1 MVKFGLLDPE
11 LMRQMR
17 ERLFAGAAEFG
28 GRIRADDPD
37 SWVGPLREEE
47 ESGSGMHGLLLNS
60 RAGTIWK
67 ERMAGGE
74 ELMLDMLPRHLNGIA
89 EQLLGKGEVLE
100 ADGTSVGQMLGVP
113 DDENFVEE
121 LRKAGQDDV
130 GATAMCAR
138 WLHKLATE
146 DWPVKKPPEANLHDM
161 FVVGTRSRG
170 IYVPPAPHTHI
181 HPRPLPTRRAEVRHP
196 PAGTGDAAVA
206 SRPRAPPARPRSRRA

>member
-1 MVKFGLLDPE
+1 VLCCSYVVKFGLLDPE

-170 IYVPPAPHTHI
+170 IYVLPATPPPPTHTLGPCH
-181 HPRPLPTRRAEVRHP
+181 T
-196 PAGTGDAAVA
+196 A
-206 SRPRAPPARPRSRRA
+206 S